1 MEIAEE
7 LKIFDKDLINNFIR
21 YSNNDID
28 YWDIRAGLNIG
39 TLIEFTNQ
47 KSKEVSSY
55 ENIECSIRTFI
66 NGGWGFYVLKD
77 LNRKALLDGYLKAIK
92 LAKMSESLTK
102 NKFRIIERDP
112 LIKHFKAGS
121 KKKLENIDIE
131 EKINLVKF
139 HEKIASDYSD
149 KVKNTRTVYVDGLS
163 NLLFINSSGSYITQK
178 LDLLRLFSVVY
189 AQEEGIIQKGSNS
202 VGGIGGYEIV
212 ETEKAQNLSLKSA
225 SEAVDLLKAKSP
237 IGGKFDV
244 IMDPKLTGTF
254 VHEAFGH
261 ACEADLV
268 LSKESILEGKIG
280 EKVAKDQI
288 TIVDNPTFGQ
298 GKKYNLP
305 YELYGSYFID
315 DEGIPSKKTIIIEK
329 GIFKNYLHNLETASR
344 MEVDPNG
351 HGRAQSS
358 TSKPQVRMGF
368 TYLEPQDW
376 DLEEIIKDTRKG
388 ILCEDFQ
395 YGYTDPTT
403 GNFQF
408 KCKIS
413 YKIENGEKKQMMR
426 DVSLSGLTLEVLN
439 RITAIGNSNSFS
451 YSDGLCG
458 KGGQSLRVCDG
469 GPYIRIADVNVG
481 GLN

>member
-7 LKIFDKDLINNFIR
+7 LKILDDEIVNQFIR
-21 YSNNDID
+21 NSNNKIE

-39 TLIEFTNQ
+39 TLIDFTNQ
-47 KSKEVSSY
+47 KSKEINSY
-55 ENIECSIRTFI
+55 ENIECSIRTFV

-77 LNRKALLDGYLKAIK
+77 LNSKSLLNGFLKAIK
-92 LAKMSESLTK
+92 LAKMSELLTN
-102 NKFRIIERDP
+102 NKFKITQRDP
-112 LIKHFKAGS
+112 LIKNFRAKVN
-121 KKKLENIDIE
+121 KKVENIDIE
-131 EKINLVKF
+131 EKINLVKN
-139 HEKIASDYSD
+139 HEKIASNYSN
-149 KVKNTRTVYVDGLS
+149 KVKNTRTVYIDGYS
-163 NLLFINSSGSYITQK
+163 SSIFINSSGSYITQN
-178 LDLLRLFSVVY
+178 LDLLRLYSVVY
-189 AQEEGIIQKGSNS
+189 AQEAGIIQKGSNS
-202 VGGIGGYEIV
+202 VGGIGGFEIV
-212 ETEKAQNLSLKSA
+212 ETEKATNLSKKSA
-225 SEAVDLLKAKSP
+225 NEAVDLLKAKSP
-237 IGGKFDV
+237 VGGKFDV

-280 EKVAKDQI
+280 EKVANDQI
-288 TIVDNPTFGQ
+288 TIIDNPSFGQ
-298 GKKYNLP
+298 GRKYNLP

-315 DEGIPSKKTIIIEK
+315 DEGIPAQKTVIIEN
-329 GIFKNYLHNLETASR
+329 GEFKNYLHNLETASR
-344 MEVDPNG
+344 MNVNPNG

-358 TSKPQVRMGF
+358 NSKPQVRMGF
-368 TYLEPQDW
+368 TYLEPRDW
-376 DLEEIIKDTRKG
+376 ELNEIINDTNKG

-413 YKIENGEKKQMMR
+413 YKIENGEKTQMMR

-439 RITAIGNSNSFS
+439 KVTAIGNQNSFD

-469 GPYIRIADVNVG
+469 GPYIRIADINVG

>member
-329 GIFKNYLHNLETASR
+329 GIFKNYLHSLETASR